1 MEAGRSAVDAVI
13 RRLFTWPPGASRA
26 RARAAAAATAE
37 LDRKQAMFRDELEQR
52 LQVQRQLRE
61 SEARVRAIVDSAAIV
76 LFAIDRDGAITFSA
90 GVGPDP
96 LGKKPGEA
104 VGWSAADL
112 FVEHPRVVE
121 GIRQSLSGI
130 EGRAELTQGER
141 TFSFSLAPFRDAAG
155 NTAGAIVVAM
165 DVTEGRRT
173 EAALRQSVETLKQV
187 DQNRRALLRRLVNAQ
202 EAERRAIASDIHDDS
217 IQSMFAVGLRLFS
230 LRESMHD
237 AAQIEQVDRLQQNVQ
252 QSTDRLRHLLF
263 ELRPAALDEG
273 GLPAALRQ
281 YLDTMKQE
289 TGIFCGMCN
298 AVAPEAKGNPWESAM
313 PRGRVQLAKAVIE
326 GRATLSP
333 RIHRN
338 VARTALEHNPASE
351 TQVIAYRIAQEVLA
365 NVRKHARAR
374 RVECAVSAVDD
385 GVLTRIVDNGVGFD
399 SGRNGSVPGHLGL
412 IAMRERAEMAGGWF
426 RITSSAGQGCAQVA
440 GALPAA
446 GHAGTGQRRHRAWLP
461 PGLRFGADA

>member
-61 SEARVRAIVDSAAIV
+61 SEARVRAIVDSAPIV

-289 TGIFCGMCN
+289 TGIE
-298 AVAPEAKGNPWESAM
+298 VEL
-313 PRGRVQLAKAVIE
+313 Q
-326 GRATLSP
+326 
-333 RIHRN
+333 
-338 VARTALEHNPASE
+338 TALEHNPASE

-426 RITSSAGQGCAQVA
+426 RITSSAGQGCVVEYWIPDAREVVSN
-440 GALPAA
+440 AA
-446 GHAGTGQRRHRAWLP
+446 
-461 PGLRFGADA
+461 

>member
-1 MEAGRSAVDAVI
+1 MEADRSGVESVLG
-13 RRLFTWPPGASRA
+13 RLFTWPPGGGRA
-26 RARAAAAATAE
+26 RARAAATAE

-61 SEARVRAIVDSAAIV
+61 SEARVGAIIDSAPIV
-76 LFAIDRDGAITFSA
+76 LFAIDRNGAITFSA

-112 FVEHPRVVE
+112 FAEHPKVVE
-121 GIRQSLSGI
+121 GIRQALSGI
-130 EGRAELTQGER
+130 EGRAELTQAER

-155 NTAGAIVVAM
+155 NTAGAIVVAI
-165 DVTEGRRT
+165 DVTDGRRT

-187 DQNRRALLRRLVNAQ
+187 DQNRRGLLRRLVHAQ
-202 EAERRAIASDIHDDS
+202 EEERRAIASDIHDDS
-217 IQSMFAVGLRLFS
+217 IQSMFAVGLRLFA
-230 LRESMHD
+230 LREALHD
-237 AAQIEQVDRLQQNVQ
+237 SAQIEQVDRLQENVQ

-281 YLDTMKQE
+281 YLDAMTQE
-289 TGIFCGMCN
+289 TGIE
-298 AVAPEAKGNPWESAM
+298 VE
-313 PRGRVQLAKAVIE
+313 LA
-326 GRATLSP
+326 
-333 RIHRN
+333 
-338 VARTALEHNPASE
+338 TALDRNPASE
-351 TQVIAYRIAQEVLA
+351 TQVIAYRIAQEALA

-385 GVLTRIVDNGVGFD
+385 GILTRIADDGVGFD
-399 SGRNGSVPGHLGL
+399 GNHNGSVPGHLGL

-426 RITSSAGQGCAQVA
+426 RITSSAGEGCAVEYWIPDAKEEVA
-440 GALPAA
+440 HAA
-446 GHAGTGQRRHRAWLP
+446 
-461 PGLRFGADA
+461 

>member
-13 RRLFTWPPGASRA
+13 RRLFTWPLGASRA

-61 SEARVRAIVDSAAIV
+61 SEARVRAIVDSAPIV
-76 LFAIDRDGAITFSA
+76 LFAIDREGAITFSA

-112 FVEHPRVVE
+112 FVDHPSVVE

-155 NTAGAIVVAM
+155 NTAGAIVVAI

-187 DQNRRALLRRLVNAQ
+187 DENRRALLRRLVNAQ

-263 ELRPAALDEG
+263 ELRPTALDEG

-281 YLDTMKQE
+281 YLDAMKEE
-289 TGIFCGMCN
+289 TGIG
-298 AVAPEAKGNPWESAM
+298 VEL
-313 PRGRVQLAKAVIE
+313 Q
-326 GRATLSP
+326 
-333 RIHRN
+333 
-338 VARTALEHNPASE
+338 TALERNPASE
-351 TQVIAYRIAQEVLA
+351 TQVIAYRIAQEALA
-365 NVRKHARAR
+365 NVRKHAHAR

-385 GVLTRIVDNGVGFD
+385 GVLTRIVDDGVGFD
-399 SGRNGSVPGHLGL
+399 NGRNGSVPGHLGL

-426 RITSSAGQGCAQVA
+426 RITSSAGHGCVVEYWIPDAREVVSH
-440 GALPAA
+440 AA
-446 GHAGTGQRRHRAWLP
+446 
-461 PGLRFGADA
+461 

>member
-1 MEAGRSAVDAVI
+1 
-13 RRLFTWPPGASRA
+13 
-26 RARAAAAATAE
+26 
-37 LDRKQAMFRDELEQR
+37 MFRDELEQR

-61 SEARVRAIVDSAAIV
+61 SEARVGAIIDSAPIV

-104 VGWSAADL
+104 LGWSAADL
-112 FVEHPRVVE
+112 FAEHPKVVE
-121 GIRQSLSGI
+121 GIRQALSGI
-130 EGRAELTQGER
+130 DGRAELTQAER

-155 NTAGAIVVAM
+155 KTAGAIVVAI
-165 DVTEGRRT
+165 DVTDGRRT

-187 DQNRRALLRRLVNAQ
+187 DQNRRGLLRRLVHAQ
-202 EAERRAIASDIHDDS
+202 EEERRAIASDIHDDS

-237 AAQIEQVDRLQQNVQ
+237 AGQIEQVDRLQQNVQ

-281 YLDTMKQE
+281 YLDVMKQE
-289 TGIFCGMCN
+289 DGID
-298 AVAPEAKGNPWESAM
+298 VDLK
-313 PRGRVQLAKAVIE
+313 
-326 GRATLSP
+326 
-333 RIHRN
+333 
-338 VARTALEHNPASE
+338 TALEHSPASE
-351 TQVIAYRIAQEVLA
+351 TQVIAYRIAQEALG

-385 GVLTRIVDNGVGFD
+385 GILTRIADDGVGFGG
-399 SGRNGSVPGHLGL
+399 SHNGSVPGHLGL

-426 RITSSAGQGCAQVA
+426 RITSSAGEGCVVEYWIPDAREEVTN
-440 GALPAA
+440 AA
-446 GHAGTGQRRHRAWLP
+446 
-461 PGLRFGADA
+461 

>member
-13 RRLFTWPPGASRA
+13 RRLFTWPLGASRA

-61 SEARVRAIVDSAAIV
+61 SEARVRAIVDSAPIV

-155 NTAGAIVVAM
+155 NTAGAIVVAI

-173 EAALRQSVETLKQV
+173 EAALRQSVEALKQV
-187 DQNRRALLRRLVNAQ
+187 DENRRALLRRLVNAQ

-281 YLDTMKQE
+281 YLDAMKQE
-289 TGIFCGMCN
+289 TGIE
-298 AVAPEAKGNPWESAM
+298 VEL
-313 PRGRVQLAKAVIE
+313 Q
-326 GRATLSP
+326 
-333 RIHRN
+333 
-338 VARTALEHNPASE
+338 TALEHNPASE
-351 TQVIAYRIAQEVLA
+351 TQVIAYRIAQEALA

-385 GVLTRIVDNGVGFD
+385 GVLTRIVDDGEGFD

-426 RITSSAGQGCAQVA
+426 RITSSAGQGCVVEYWIPDAREGVSN
-440 GALPAA
+440 AA
-446 GHAGTGQRRHRAWLP
+446 
-461 PGLRFGADA
+461 